1 MNKKHLFLSA
11 ALFAVACNCGAQS
24 LNKEIT
30 VERDIVPEYRDADRL
45 RISPV
50 VSLPQVVR
58 QNLTYSFVDRPV
70 GVTPSIYPLVLQN
83 PAIERNDLFPGYAAI
98 GYMPL
103 FNMAAS
109 AGYRFIDNDKT
120 RLGAWLQYNGRTYHG
135 DVASLT
141 AGTKEKTMLRRH
153 TFTLGSKLR
162 QSTGEQSWLDAQID
176 YTYSR
181 YNLPAYTL
189 TEGGALTRNQAVNN
203 LNVAADW
210 RHEDKSAFSYGAG
223 AGFSRFAFVHGSDE
237 LFYNRYYDAA
247 AARQSNITVNGDA
260 SLAFSDESTVSLG
273 LDFSYLKG
281 NDSFRYYIDGMP
293 AGLLPTDL
301 NTWLLRLTPGYH
313 YIGANAAFD
322 AGVRIDL
329 THGSGRAV
337 HIAPDVR
344 FSATPSPYF
353 GFTVKAGGGE
363 VQNSL
368 ASLFAVMP
376 YMSQIHTYGNSHIP
390 FTFDASVTVGPFKGA
405 YAELFGGYARA
416 NDWLM
421 PGYFHSGVLQTFNVR
436 GWHGGLA
443 LGYRHGKLAQAR
455 VSAEVARSN
464 SEDAGKGYYLWR
476 DRAKYVIDATAKVSP
491 IDKLNINAGYS
502 FRGKRKAG
510 AYSLGSVSNLCL
522 GADYAVN
529 ARTTV
534 FLTGENLLDRKFYFI
549 GGVPSQGITGLAG
562 VTYKF

>member
-70 GVTPSIYPLVLQN
+70 GVTPSIYPLALQA
-83 PAIERNDLFPGYAAI
+83 PAIERNDQFPGYAAI

-120 RLGAWLQYNGRTYHG
+120 RLGAWLQYNGITYHG

-203 LNVAADW
+203 LNVAAGW

-247 AARQSNITVNGDA
+247 AARQSNFTVNGDA

-313 YIGANAAFD
+313 YTGANAAFD

-329 THGSGRAV
+329 THGSGRAF

-421 PGYFHSGVLQTFNVR
+421 PGYFHSGVLQAFNVR
-436 GWHGGLA
+436 GWLA

-476 DRAKYVIDATAKVSP
+476 DRAKYVIGATAKVSP

-510 AYSLGSVSNLCL
+510 AYSLGSVSNLSL